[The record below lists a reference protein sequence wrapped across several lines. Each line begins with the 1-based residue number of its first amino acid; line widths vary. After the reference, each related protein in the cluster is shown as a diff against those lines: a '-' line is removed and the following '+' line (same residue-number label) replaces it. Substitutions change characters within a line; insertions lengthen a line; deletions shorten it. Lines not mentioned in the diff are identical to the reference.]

1 MKKGRNEMNAGQE
14 KGRGEKDTKGRKEG
28 RNEDMG
34 TTSKSAMERE
44 RWGIIPSRSLHEI
57 VEDFGVL
64 RLVVFGYNSHP
75 DAHRL

>member
-1 MKKGRNEMNAGQE
+1 MPRRKKKTEE
-14 KGRGEKDTKGRKEG
+14 GRKEG

-34 TTSKSAMERE
+34 TTSKSAMEKSIR
-44 RWGIIPSRSLHEI
+44 GIIPSRSLHEI

-75 DAHRL
+75 DAHLY